1 MKFTDLSSPAYFDNP
16 YPFYEGIR
24 SAGAFVPL
32 APSIMLTGR
41 HAVIDALLPDRRMG
55 KTYMPSVVARYGERA
70 RAAGV

>member
-32 APSIMLTGR
+32 ARYFQRYFNAGKISPT
-41 HAVIDALLPDRRMG
+41 HAPKPTR
-55 KTYMPSVVARYGERA
+55 
-70 RAAGV
+70 